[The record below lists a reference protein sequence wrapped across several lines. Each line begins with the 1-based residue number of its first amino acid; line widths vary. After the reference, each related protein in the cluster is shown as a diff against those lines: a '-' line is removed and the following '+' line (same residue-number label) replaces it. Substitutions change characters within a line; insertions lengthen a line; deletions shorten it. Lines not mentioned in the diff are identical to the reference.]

1 MSLWPLLK
9 REFYQMFITERKR
22 AVFLFGASLAY
33 LLLFSLL
40 YGSHTIKEVPIV
52 ICDED
57 QTQFS
62 RTLLQT
68 FADSERFRIVS
79 QVSRQEDLELLLREK
94 TAFAALHIPEKFT
107 QNAKSGHTSPILLL
121 TDGANILIANTVT
134 TTAQEIITSFAKDT
148 GARFNEAT
156 LSQLPDSALHKSAP
170 VELRLRVLNNPTQ
183 SYLSFFVLGL
193 SMAAFQQG
201 IFLAVGASIHGDYR
215 HAEKLQPTKPLL
227 LMLSKLVLYGAAG
240 TLACYLTLAAAVQVF
255 SIPGQ
260 APPLP
265 LLVLASSF
273 IFAAVSFGSLLAA
286 LSNSELTFTRLSV
299 AYTVPAFV
307 LSGYT
312 WPLEAMDKV
321 GAAASAIF
329 PLSYFS
335 NALRELMLAGHSS
348 SLWHHS
354 MVLLVMGSVF
364 FTLATTAYTRKL
376 HQNVAPKEKN

>member
-9 REFYQMFITERKR
+9 RELHQMFITERKR

-40 YGSHTIKEVPIV
+40 YGSNTIKEVPIV

-79 QVSRQEDLELLLREK
+79 QVSRQEDLEFLLHEK
-94 TAFAALHIPEKFT
+94 TVFAALHIPEKFT

-148 GARFNEAT
+148 GTRFNEAT

-183 SYLSFFVLGL
+183 SYCNFV
-193 SMAAFQQG
+193 
-201 IFLAVGASIHGDYR
+201 IPPKLA
-215 HAEKLQPTKPLL
+215 KLKQ
-227 LMLSKLVLYGAAG
+227 
-240 TLACYLTLAAAVQVF
+240 
-255 SIPGQ
+255 
-260 APPLP
+260 
-265 LLVLASSF
+265 
-273 IFAAVSFGSLLAA
+273 
-286 LSNSELTFTRLSV
+286 
-299 AYTVPAFV
+299 
-307 LSGYT
+307 
-312 WPLEAMDKV
+312 
-321 GAAASAIF
+321 
-329 PLSYFS
+329 YFS
-335 NALRELMLAGHSS
+335 GFMIE
-348 SLWHHS
+348 
-354 MVLLVMGSVF
+354 
-364 FTLATTAYTRKL
+364 
-376 HQNVAPKEKN
+376 Q